1 MQWFRGSRLHLLK
14 RQTVWWPTP
23 LGWFAILLAVA
34 IALIWSCVAGERF
47 LSLTQRVPD
56 AEILIVEGWIGHEGV
71 RAAAAEFQQHG
82 YRYIATSGGPSLG
95 RWETTHSTY
104 AEMADLELTESGI
117 PPDKIIV
124 APCKRAE
131 SGRTFESAVAVLHA
145 LHAQDLKPHAV
156 NVFTYGPHARRSR
169 LVFEKVF
176 PSDAQVGVIAWQ
188 PHDDSSEPW
197 WRSSGRAKQLLSES
211 IGYIFELLL
220 NSARL
225 TNVVGTN

>member
-1 MQWFRGSRLHLLK
+1 MQWFRNSRFHLLK
-14 RQTVWWPTP
+14 RQNVWWPTSI
-23 LGWFAILLAVA
+23 GWFGIVLALGILL
-34 IALIWSCVAGERF
+34 IWTFVAGETF
-47 LSLTQRVPD
+47 LSLTNPLPEPD
-56 AEILIVEGWIGHEGV
+56 ILIVEGWIGSEGV

-95 RWETTHSTY
+95 RWEKTHSTY
-104 AEMADLELTESGI
+104 AEMAGLGLTESGI
-117 PPDKIIV
+117 PPERIIV

-145 LHAQDLKPHAV
+145 LRAKDLKPHAV

-176 PSDAQVGVIAWQ
+176 PNDARVGVIAWQ

-197 WRSSGRAKQLLSES
+197 WRSSRRAKQLLSES

-225 TNVVGTN
+225 TNAARAN